1 LLLQAFASITL
12 TVVVLPEGRYYHLT
26 PLTALQQR
34 ILGLLGFAL
43 EVYTRLCSD
52 SAKPP

>member
-1 LLLQAFASITL
+1 MTS
-12 TVVVLPEGRYYHLT
+12 PCSWHSLT
-26 PLTALQQR
+26 PLTTLQQR